1 MNRIKL
7 YDTTLRDGAQAEDIS
22 FSLEDKVRIALKIDE
37 LGIDY
42 IEGGWPGAN
51 PKDTAFFSEIKKHT
65 LKNAKIAAFGSTRRA
80 KSKVAD
86 DENIKALLKSNSS
99 VITLFSKAWDLHV
112 RDALRI
118 SKEENLEMIFDSIS
132 YLKKHVDEVMFD
144 AEHFFDG
151 YKGNPEY
158 AIKAIQAAEAG
169 GADWIVLCDTNGGT
183 MPTEVPDIMKAVA
196 ESVKLPIGIHVHND
210 TEMAVANSII
220 AVAHG
225 ATQVQGT
232 INGYGERCGN
242 ANLCSIIPNL
252 KFKLGK
258 KCVTDR
264 QAAKLS
270 EVSAFVDEIA
280 NMKHY
285 NHRPYVGKS
294 AFAHKGGVHAS
305 AVMKNPKT
313 YEHIEPELVGN
324 VQRILVSELSGR
336 SNILIKAKQ
345 YGVDIDSKD
354 GTVANIVSR
363 LKDLEGQ
370 GYQFEGADAS
380 FELLMNEAKGKRK
393 KFFELIG
400 FRVIVEKRNK
410 DEEPI
415 SEATIKIKVGE
426 KVEITAAEGN
436 GPVNALDHALRKAL
450 YKFYPELIDVSLV
463 DFKVRILDGKSGTE
477 AKTRVLIESGDSSDT
492 WGTVGVHGNIIE
504 ASWQAI
510 VDSMDYKLNK
520 RKK

>member
-65 LKNAKIAAFGSTRRA
+65 LKSAKIAAFGSTRRA

-86 DENIKALLKSNSS
+86 DENIKALLKSETS

-196 ESVKLPIGIHVHND
+196 ESVKLP
-210 TEMAVANSII
+210 
-220 AVAHG
+220 
-225 ATQVQGT
+225 
-232 INGYGERCGN
+232 
-242 ANLCSIIPNL
+242 
-252 KFKLGK
+252 
-258 KCVTDR
+258 
-264 QAAKLS
+264 
-270 EVSAFVDEIA
+270 
-280 NMKHY
+280 
-285 NHRPYVGKS
+285 
-294 AFAHKGGVHAS
+294 
-305 AVMKNPKT
+305 
-313 YEHIEPELVGN
+313 
-324 VQRILVSELSGR
+324 
-336 SNILIKAKQ
+336 
-345 YGVDIDSKD
+345 
-354 GTVANIVSR
+354 
-363 LKDLEGQ
+363 
-370 GYQFEGADAS
+370 
-380 FELLMNEAKGKRK
+380 
-393 KFFELIG
+393 
-400 FRVIVEKRNK
+400 
-410 DEEPI
+410 
-415 SEATIKIKVGE
+415 
-426 KVEITAAEGN
+426 
-436 GPVNALDHALRKAL
+436 
-450 YKFYPELIDVSLV
+450 
-463 DFKVRILDGKSGTE
+463 
-477 AKTRVLIESGDSSDT
+477 
-492 WGTVGVHGNIIE
+492 
-504 ASWQAI
+504 
-510 VDSMDYKLNK
+510 
-520 RKK
+520 

>member
-22 FSLEDKVRIALKIDE
+22 FSLEDKVRIALKVDG

-51 PKDTAFFSEIKKHT
+51 PKDTAFFSEIKNHK

-80 KSKVAD
+80 KNKVNE
-86 DENIKALLKSNSS
+86 DENIKALLKSKAS

-118 SKEENLEMIFDSIS
+118 SKEENLEMIYDSIL

-158 AIKAIQAAEAG
+158 AINAIQAAEAG

-183 MPTEVPDIMKAVA
+183 MPIDIPDIMKVVAGAVRA
-196 ESVKLPIGIHVHND
+196 PIGIHVHND

-220 AVAHG
+220 AVVHG

-324 VQRILVSELSGR
+324 VQRILVSELSGK
-336 SNILIKAKQ
+336 SNILIKAEQ
-345 YGVDIDSKD
+345 YGVDIDSND
-354 GTVANIVSR
+354 GTVADIVAR

-393 KFFELIG
+393 KFFELLG

-415 SEATIKIKVGE
+415 SEATIKIKVGDQI
-426 KVEITAAEGN
+426 EITAAEGN

-450 YKFYPELIDVSLV
+450 YKFYPELIDVSLI

-477 AKTRVLIESGDSSDT
+477 ARTRVLIESGDSSDT